1 VSDNDIILTM
11 PDRARLSRLLHRMQV
26 TDRPLEREM
35 ASAEALQILR
45 EYGLSWGDAKRVTG
59 NH

>member
-1 VSDNDIILTM
+1 MSDTVILSM

-26 TDRPLEREM
+26 TDRPLEREL
-35 ASAEALQILR
+35 ASAEALTILKD
-45 EYGLSWGDAKRVTG
+45 YGLSWGDARRVTG